1 MQITILDVLI
11 IAFLVFFIIM
21 YLTGNSDKVTAIF
34 GGKQQGHTESPELK
48 KKLDTASL
56 SICVVILAMEICS
69 IAFNALTLVWLAVSI
84 VAFIVYVTYL
94 HKMSKS

>member
-1 MQITILDVLI
+1 MQITVLDVLI

-34 GGKQQGHTESPELK
+34 GGKQQHTESPELK
-48 KKLDTASL
+48 KKLDNASL

-69 IAFNALTLVWLAVSI
+69 ILFNALTLVWLAVSI